1 MKDKFSIGIDFGTES
16 GRVVIV
22 DVKNG
27 NEVSSQIYKYQ
38 NGVIR
43 NKLPNTNIYLEPDWA
58 LQDPKDYLNIL
69 KYAVPEA
76 LVQGGINPKDII
88 GIGIDFTS
96 STLLPV
102 RVDGTPLCFLP
113 EWKDHPHAWVKLW
126 NHHAAQAE
134 ANMINEI
141 VRNIDIALLNRY
153 GGKINSEWFFPKLL
167 QILNEDPSLYTAAD
181 RIIEAGD
188 WIVWQMTGIETRN
201 DCAAGYKAFYSK
213 RKGFPQSEFFAKLH
227 PRLEDVIDQK
237 MIRKITPHWHQA
249 GTLSEKFAKWIGLPP
264 GIPVAAANVDAHS
277 AVLGAGVSRPNIM
290 VIIMGTSNCH
300 MIMSKNEYIVPGIC
314 GCVEDGI
321 LPGFFGYEAG
331 QPCVGDLFAW
341 FIENQVP
348 EKYTKEAKER
358 NIDIYKLL
366 EIKASSLKVG
376 ENGIL
381 ALDWWNGNR
390 SILADADLSGL
401 LIGLT
406 LTTKPEEIYRG
417 LIEATAYGTRKIIQS
432 FEDNGIHVDEIVACG
447 GLPDKNE
454 LLMKIY
460 ADVTCREIK
469 LAKSSQTSA
478 LGAAIYGAFISG
490 KEQCGYSSLTDAIQS
505 MAHMKNISYKP
516 DKNNMIIYDN
526 IFKEFEK
533 LHDYFGRQYN
543 DVMKKLKSIR
553 LNVR

>member
-1 MKDKFSIGIDFGTES
+1 
-16 GRVVIV
+16 
-22 DVKNG
+22 
-27 NEVSSQIYKYQ
+27 
-38 NGVIR
+38 
-43 NKLPNTNIYLEPDWA
+43 
-58 LQDPKDYLNIL
+58 
-69 KYAVPEA
+69 
-76 LVQGGINPKDII
+76 
-88 GIGIDFTS
+88 
-96 STLLPV
+96 
-102 RVDGTPLCFLP
+102 
-113 EWKDHPHAWVKLW
+113 
-126 NHHAAQAE
+126 
-134 ANMINEI
+134 
-141 VRNIDIALLNRY
+141 
-153 GGKINSEWFFPKLL
+153 
-167 QILNEDPSLYTAAD
+167 
-181 RIIEAGD
+181 
-188 WIVWQMTGIETRN
+188 
-201 DCAAGYKAFYSK
+201 
-213 RKGFPQSEFFAKLH
+213 
-227 PRLEDVIDQK
+227 
-237 MIRKITPHWHQA
+237 
-249 GTLSEKFAKWIGLPP
+249 
-264 GIPVAAANVDAHS
+264 
-277 AVLGAGVSRPNIM
+277 
-290 VIIMGTSNCH
+290 
-300 MIMSKNEYIVPGIC
+300 
-314 GCVEDGI
+314 
-321 LPGFFGYEAG
+321 
-331 QPCVGDLFAW
+331 
-341 FIENQVP
+341 
-348 EKYTKEAKER
+348 
-358 NIDIYKLL
+358 
-366 EIKASSLKVG
+366 ASSLKVG

-460 ADVTCREIK
+460 ADVTGREIK